1 MTRTKVILL
10 VSFLVIF
17 AAGVSV
23 GMLLSRPAKA
33 GSSHQHLREVLN
45 LSPDQSEQMKK
56 IWSDVMESGFRAQG
70 ERRSQ
75 YAQQRDEAVQALLT
89 AEQRAKYD
97 AVQQEYSKRMDE
109 LSAERKKKF
118 EQAVAMTKKILTPE
132 QAIQYDEWMKQ
143 RERGG
148 SGAPGGGPGGFWS
161 GRRRHTA
168 PSTRPATQATK
179 PTTEP
184 AAAHGGQ

>member
-10 VSFLVIF
+10 VSFGLIF

-23 GMLLSRPAKA
+23 GMLLGPSAKA
-33 GSSHQHLREVLN
+33 GSSRQPLGEVLK
-45 LSPDQSEQMKK
+45 LSPEQSEQMKK
-56 IWSDVMESGFRAQG
+56 IWSEMMESGSRQQG

-75 YAQQRDEAVQALLT
+75 YAQQRDESVQALLT
-89 AEQRAKYD
+89 AEQRARYD
-97 AVQQEYSKRMDE
+97 AIQQDYAKRMEE
-109 LSAERKKKF
+109 LSQERKKKF

-132 QAIQYDEWMKQ
+132 QVVKYDEWMKQ

-148 SGAPGGGPGGFWS
+148 SGGGPFWGG
-161 GRRRHTA
+161 RHRHTA
-168 PSTRPATQATK
+168 PATKAATQATK

-184 AAAHGGQ
+184 AAARGGQ